1 MNKIFLIGNLTAD
14 PDYSVSSG
22 GVPVCRFSIAVNRRF
37 ASDRSSEE
45 RNADFFRVVTFR
57 KTAEHC
63 GSYLAKG
70 RKVAVAG
77 SIQINEYT
85 DREGNR
91 RTGVDVVADE
101 VEFLSPKGEG
111 SAPSEPRAAP
121 KRAGA
126 TLEPVVDDSLPF

>member
-111 SAPSEPRAAP
+111 SAPSEPHAAT